1 MKNMKNL
8 IQESFPIVLGLGAL
22 VSVAFIL
29 GRVYF
34 LI

>member
-8 IQESFPIVLGLGAL
+8 VQESFPVVLGLGAL
-22 VSVAFIL
+22 VAVTFIL